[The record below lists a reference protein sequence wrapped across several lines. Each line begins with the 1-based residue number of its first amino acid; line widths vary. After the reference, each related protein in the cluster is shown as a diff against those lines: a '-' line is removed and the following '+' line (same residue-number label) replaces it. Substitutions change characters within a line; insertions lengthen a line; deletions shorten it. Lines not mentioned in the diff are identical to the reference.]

1 MISVKVS
8 YTVKPEF
15 AAQNKQNINT
25 FLTDF
30 KQLKQLKFLYNVYL
44 QDDGLTFLH
53 MSMYENEEVQQTIL
67 STPSF
72 LQFQKERDESG
83 LTIAPKIEF
92 ISLIGSSLSPL
103 V

>member
-8 YTVKPEF
+8 YTVKPAF
-15 AAQNKQNINT
+15 AVQNQQNIKT
-25 FLTDF
+25 FLADF

-53 MSMYENEEVQQTIL
+53 ISMYENEDVQQAIL
-67 STPSF
+67 AVPSF
-72 LQFQKERDESG
+72 LKFQKERDESS
-83 LTIAPKIEF
+83 LTIESKIEL
-92 ISLIGSSLSPL
+92 ISLIGSSLSLL